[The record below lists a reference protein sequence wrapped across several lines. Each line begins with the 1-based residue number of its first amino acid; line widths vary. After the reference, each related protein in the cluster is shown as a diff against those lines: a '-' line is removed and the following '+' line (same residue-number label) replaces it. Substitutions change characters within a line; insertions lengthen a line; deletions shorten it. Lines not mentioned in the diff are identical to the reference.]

1 MRTSNVTYL
10 VKKGIS
16 SIWKNF
22 LMSFASFCI
31 LMVSLLLVSCAV
43 LLMMNVNK
51 IMSNIEDTNEI
62 TIYLKEDISDKQ
74 VEHIKSVLEKNQDI
88 TDVKYYSK
96 EQALDDFRD
105 NVQRPLAFDIR
116 KLHAPASAVPALM

>member
-1 MRTSNVTYL
+1 
-10 VKKGIS
+10 
-16 SIWKNF
+16 
-22 LMSFASFCI
+22 MSFASFCI

-74 VEHIKSVLEKNQDI
+74 VEHIKSVLEK
-88 TDVKYYSK
+88 TRTSPTSSTT
-96 EQALDDFRD
+96 
-105 NVQRPLAFDIR
+105 QRNRRSMI
-116 KLHAPASAVPALM
+116 SAIIWRNTANFSTTSTRTPCPRHSSCA

>member
-74 VEHIKSVLEKNQDI
+74 VEHIKSP
-88 TDVKYYSK
+88 TSSTT
-96 EQALDDFRD
+96 
-105 NVQRPLAFDIR
+105 QRNRRSMI
-116 KLHAPASAVPALM
+116 SAIIWRNTANFSTTSTRTPCPRHSSCA

>member
-88 TDVKYYSK
+88 TDVNRRSM
-96 EQALDDFRD
+96 
-105 NVQRPLAFDIR
+105 I
-116 KLHAPASAVPALM
+116 SAIIWRNTANFSTTSTRTPCPRHSSCA